1 MRLASFPA
9 AREEVDDLFDRF
21 LGGGQTLLGRS
32 SPMLRTSGFEVPTDV
47 FQLEDEFVI
56 RMDLPGV
63 DRADIEVT
71 VQDGVLVI
79 NGSRRFPYKAEDVR
93 FLRRGTLYGDFT
105 QRVSLG
111 KGLSTEDI
119 TARFEGGV
127 LELRVPHAEE
137 VKPRRI
143 EVQSG
148 ELKELAG

>member
-9 AREEVDDLFDRF
+9 PREEVDDLFDRF
-21 LGGGQTLLGRS
+21 FGGGQALLGRAT
-32 SPMLRTSGFEVPTDV
+32 PMLRTSGFEVPTDV
-47 FQLEDEFVI
+47 FHSEGELVI

-63 DRADIEVT
+63 DRDDIEVT

-79 NGSRRFPYKAEDVR
+79 NGSRRFPYKADEVR

-111 KGLSTEDI
+111 RGLQTEDI
-119 TARFEGGV
+119 TARFESGV

-137 VKPRRI
+137 VKPRKI

-148 ELKELAG
+148 EMKELAG